1 MVPWSGQHARVGYDL
16 DEEAARLPGDHQDGV
31 RLPRGR
37 EQRGLVNPNQESV
50 RWRQQLNL
58 MLWDVGASPTPGR
71 ADDVPMIDPY

>member
-1 MVPWSGQHARVGYDL
+1 
-16 DEEAARLPGDHQDGV
+16 LPGDHQDGV

-71 ADDVPMIDPY
+71 ADDVPMIDPN